1 MSIIGSYLR
10 LAPAEFARALEEP
23 GWVREFAREQAAL
36 EHRRD
41 PSELRFHDTGKSW
54 AALAHLLARRGL
66 PTEPVHGGT
75 PLPGDEDWG
84 YGPPTLLAPDRVAAA
99 VRELAD
105 LPFDTLAAGLTPA
118 DLAAAEVYPVRLW
131 ADDPSA
137 LDHLSAHY
145 TDLLRYLTRTA
156 RYRHGLL
163 IWYS

>member
-1 MSIIGSYLR
+1 M
-10 LAPAEFARALEEP
+10 
-23 GWVREFAREQAAL
+23 
-36 EHRRD
+36 
-41 PSELRFHDTGKSW
+41 
-54 AALAHLLARRGL
+54 
-66 PTEPVHGGT
+66 
-75 PLPGDEDWG
+75 
-84 YGPPTLLAPDRVAAA
+84 
-99 VRELAD
+99 AD

-131 ADDPSA
+131 AGDPSA